1 MTATAYDLLIAA
13 AEELYARADE
23 GSLLALEDAV
33 RALGDAVRTFDAQR
47 HSMSTETA
55 LCVLKRTD
63 FGKNAQKPQ

>member
-13 AEELYARADE
+13 AEDLYARAEE

-33 RALGDAVRTFDAQR
+33 RALGDAARTFNAQR
-47 HSMSTETA
+47 GADTETA